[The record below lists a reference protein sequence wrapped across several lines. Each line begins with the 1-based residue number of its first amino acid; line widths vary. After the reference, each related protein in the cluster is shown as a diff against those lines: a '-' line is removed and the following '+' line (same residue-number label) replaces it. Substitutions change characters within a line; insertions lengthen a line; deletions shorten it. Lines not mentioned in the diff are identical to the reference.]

1 MLSPTND
8 WGSLTEDRLRRGNAA
23 WQWLRSWIS
32 GGRVGSLES
41 AMFCRLTSVGILLRK
56 QSNTSIMYAC
66 LGHFTWACLVF
77 PMVSDSTQQNMLL
90 LKQGGHLDWL
100 HIVNPHDWEVLP
112 FENIRVPIGLVF
124 MRTAE
129 AIPLVKWS
137 LTHCACTLTVE
148 DLQRV
153 WKTYNDPLPD
163 DFFRLTKRGLIER
176 LADRVSEHSQEFK
189 EEVLWCLDNPEEQV
203 ANVLAK
209 DEMVQEALGDLP
221 PEEQKEYGG
230 LLDEIK
236 NQKRKRKFS
245 NFANFG
251 RRFDEAAKERKA
263 RRARTARAR
272 GRPAQAGCSVFIIC
286 FK

>member
-1 MLSPTND
+1 M
-8 WGSLTEDRLRRGNAA
+8 
-23 WQWLRSWIS
+23 
-32 GGRVGSLES
+32 
-41 AMFCRLTSVGILLRK
+41 
-56 QSNTSIMYAC
+56 
-66 LGHFTWACLVF
+66 
-77 PMVSDSTQQNMLL
+77 
-90 LKQGGHLDWL
+90 
-100 HIVNPHDWEVLP
+100 
-112 FENIRVPIGLVF
+112 
-124 MRTAE
+124 
-129 AIPLVKWS
+129 
-137 LTHCACTLTVE
+137 
-148 DLQRV
+148 
-153 WKTYNDPLPD
+153 
-163 DFFRLTKRGLIER
+163 
-176 LADRVSEHSQEFK
+176 
-189 EEVLWCLDNPEEQV
+189 

-272 GRPAQAGCSVFIIC
+272 GLPAQAGCSVFIIC